1 MTAGTMPHAESDSN
15 NRPPNDMPQGIGRFS
30 PGWIV
35 FFVAMAAVMA
45 IGVVAYLLQV
55 NNGLIVTGM
64 RGLGTMAGATW
75 GLYVAYYVYFIG
87 VSFAGITVA
96 ALIRIFRIN
105 KLESVARIGEL
116 LTVVSLIL
124 ASLAIMADLE
134 HPWRAVVNLVQ
145 YGRPQ
150 SPFFG
155 TFTMVIAG
163 YLFASVVYLYV
174 TSRRDSATLA
184 KRQSKLKGLYRFFAA
199 GWENTEKQRRIDR
212 NVTFWL
218 AIAILPLLVI
228 AHSTVGFVFGLQT
241 GRPGWFGSLQAPGFV
256 VLAGVSGIGNLI
268 LLSAIVRVVTNTRS
282 RITVEAFSW
291 LGKLMLGLL
300 ITYLYFTTV
309 EILTIT
315 YQPGT
320 SEQGLSEALLTG
332 VYAWIFWGAVVSL
345 VTAAVLLIWQ
355 ALTRRW
361 TIGVVVAASVL
372 VNVGAVAKR
381 YLIVVP
387 SQTHGQLLPYP
398 TGTYTPNWVEFAI
411 VLALFALGAAMIGLF
426 MKMFPIVPL
435 DVGRFKEVETS

>member
-1 MTAGTMPHAESDSN
+1 MTTEATTQAGSTGYEG
-15 NRPPNDMPQGIGRFS
+15 PPKLPQNIGRFT

-35 FFVAMAAVMA
+35 FFIAMT
-45 IGVVAYLLQV
+45 VVTVVGFFAYLLQV
-55 NNGLIVTGM
+55 NNGLIVTGL

-96 ALIRIFRIN
+96 ALIRIFKIE

-124 ASLAIMADLE
+124 GALSILADLE
-134 HPWRAVVNLVQ
+134 KPWRAIVNLFQ

-155 TFTMVIAG
+155 TFSMVIAG
-163 YLFASVVYLYV
+163 YLFASMVFLYV
-174 TSRRDSATLA
+174 TSRRDAAYMAKHA
-184 KRQSKLKGLYRFFAA
+184 KRFRGLYRFMSASY
-199 GWENTEKQRRIDR
+199 EDTLEQRKIDR
-212 NVTFWL
+212 RVTFWL

-228 AHSTVGFVFGLQT
+228 AHSTVGFVFGLQV
-241 GRPGWFGSLQAPGFV
+241 GRPGWFGTLQAPGFV

-268 LLSAIVRVVTNTRS
+268 MLAAIVRWATDTKH
-282 RITVEAFSW
+282 RITVDAFSW
-291 LGKLMLGLL
+291 LGKLLLGLL
-300 ITYLYFTTV
+300 VTYLYFTVV

-315 YQPGT
+315 YQPGA
-320 SEQGLSEALLTG
+320 SEQSISEALLTG
-332 VYAWIFWGAVVSL
+332 TYAWIFWGAIVSL
-345 VTAAVLLIWQ
+345 VAAAVILIWQ
-355 ALTRRW
+355 ALTRSW
-361 TIGVVVAASVL
+361 SIWLVVVAGIL

-398 TGTYTPNWVEFAI
+398 IGSYTPNWVEFA
-411 VLALFALGAAMIGLF
+411 VVFGLFALGALMIGAF
-426 MKMFPIVPL
+426 MKVFPIVPL
-435 DVGRFKEVETS
+435 EEAEEK